1 MRVAEFSNLM
11 SMAEVQTLKV
21 SIRFD
26 IPQRCFFHVELTRR
40 IHCPNSGF

>member
-1 MRVAEFSNLM
+1 MRAAEFSNLM
-11 SMAEVQTLKV
+11 SVAEVHTLEV

-26 IPQRCFFHVELTRR
+26 IPQRCLFQPEFTRR

>member
-1 MRVAEFSNLM
+1 MRAAKLSNVM
-11 SMAEVQTLKV
+11 SMAEVQTLEV

-26 IPQRCFFHVELTRR
+26 ISQGCLFQAEITRR

>member
-1 MRVAEFSNLM
+1 MRAAEFSNLM
-11 SMAEVQTLKV
+11 SMAEVQTLEV

-26 IPQRCFFHVELTRR
+26 IPQRCLFQAELTRR